1 MKSNSGPLI
10 LITREPPLYNRGA
23 TLLPLKIFFF
33 FYKFNCLALQRL
45 IGPSDLH
52 VAITWQRG
60 GGRLGAGGA
69 QELDVGG
76 VKPASLTLLASSLD
90 RREKERVR
98 GNHILS
104 GSLLNVK
111 KPAS

>member
-1 MKSNSGPLI
+1 MGPLI
-10 LITREPPLYNRGA
+10 LITPEPPSYNRGA
-23 TLLPLKIFFF
+23 TLLPLKLFFF
-33 FYKFNCLALQRL
+33 LQIQLALQRL